1 MKIPLRADVGR
12 NTVLLAEDSWFH
24 CSKGRPS
31 NLPFGLTHLARRPP
45 WGYWRRTVFFSA
57 TVIYENSV
65 TLRWVPRGHESYG
78 WLHIIIG
85 VGGIWGLKG
94 ENMAVIRVGLRARRQ
109 RNVGHK
115 GKLRRFVVEHWQ
127 VFMPCTSDI
136 REWSHTCLCLLFWC
150 RWVSIL
156 NLASNS
162 L

>member
-1 MKIPLRADVGR
+1 MLVEILCFLQRTRGSTAPRGGHP
-12 NTVLLAEDSWFH
+12 TF
-24 CSKGRPS
+24 PS
-31 NLPFGLTHLARRPP
+31 ASHTSLGVHHGDIDAAPF
-45 WGYWRRTVFFSA
+45 FFSA